1 MPNQLY
7 FYSTGLEVF
16 IPGSSNSYIVT
27 AVYYIDTSDVV
38 MRSKLRKIRRSG
50 TTIIIFHHYD
60 LDEVL
65 HIFKMV
71 AIYSCII
78 QAPYTREIHNDI
90 IFIYIGS

>member
-1 MPNQLY
+1 M
-7 FYSTGLEVF
+7 F
-16 IPGSSNSYIVT
+16 IPDSSNSYIVT
-27 AVYYIDTSDVV
+27 AVYYIDGTSDVV

-78 QAPYTREIHNDI
+78 QALYTHREIHNDI